1 MSLFEKIKKVLT
13 DYGFII
19 IISILGIAVLNFS
32 FQKTCDD
39 ITFSMIGNT
48 SVTALLKGALMQ
60 GNGRLLGNFFCYL
73 IKYSLFT
80 FIEKTVIW
88 SGIVFLII
96 KIIDSKNIIANT
108 TIAVLTIYPCDTIFS
123 QVYGWNSGFQNYV
136 FPVLLILFDVFLL
149 LNTEKIKYEIL
160 AFILLILTSF
170 TGQFFSE
177 NSSLFAVCL
186 AVILLITNIQNKSK
200 LKYIIAYFVST
211 FFGFILM
218 MTYPHILGTSEKIAS
233 YRQYATSFSN
243 LISLALKNYRL
254 ISKDFAGYSFLWIIL
269 SAAFMILIKNVI
281 SKVFSGKLF
290 KISIFVSEIILIG
303 YPIFSLIYSLIIK
316 NQLEFPRYYFNRF
329 LCISLGLYLI
339 TILFISLTLIIS
351 KNKQGKF
358 TAYSSLLA
366 IISVFPLLVVSP
378 VGARTFYIIFLC
390 FFISGMMGIKNT
402 IEQIKPTKIIYSC
415 GIVTLICVLSV
426 LIMAETD
433 NRYCYNIREKYL
445 NEQIEADETNITLP
459 LLPHQNLVH
468 DDSNS
473 NTWQNYIKNKYNKT
487 IEIDFI
493 EWDKWYQEYY
503 K

>member
-1 MSLFEKIKKVLT
+1 MSLFEKVKKVLT
-13 DYGFII
+13 DYGFIM
-19 IISILGIAVLNFS
+19 IISILGIAVLNLS

-39 ITFSMIGNT
+39 ITFSMISNT
-48 SVTALLKGALMQ
+48 SVTALLKGALFQ

-96 KIIDSKNIIANT
+96 KITDSKSIVINT

-136 FPVLLILFDVFLL
+136 FPVILILFDVFLIQ
-149 LNTEKIKYEIL
+149 NTEKIKSEIL
-160 AFILLILTSF
+160 TFILLILTSF

-177 NSSLFAVCL
+177 NTSLFAVCL

-200 LKYIIAYFVST
+200 LKYIIAYFAST
-211 FFGFILM
+211 ASGFIFM
-218 MTYPHILGTSEKIAS
+218 MIYPHILGTSEKIAS

-243 LISLALKNYRL
+243 LISLALKNFRL
-254 ISKDFAGYSFLWIIL
+254 ISKDFVGYSFLWVIL
-269 SAAFMILIKNVI
+269 SASFIIIIKNYL
-281 SKVFSGKLF
+281 SKTFRGKLF
-290 KISIFVSEIILIG
+290 KISIFASEIILIG
-303 YPIFSLIYSLIIK
+303 YPSFSLIYSLIIK

-329 LCISLGLYLI
+329 LCISLGLYLV
-339 TILFISLTLIIS
+339 TISFLSIALIIS

-366 IISVFPLLVVSP
+366 IISIIPLLVVSP
-378 VGARTFYIIFLC
+378 IGARTFYIIFLC
-390 FFISGMMGIKNT
+390 FFISGIMGIKNT
-402 IEQIKPTKIIYSC
+402 IEQIKPTKVIYSC
-415 GIVTLICVLSV
+415 SIISLICVLSV

-433 NRYCYNIREKYL
+433 NRYCYNIRDSYL
-445 NEQIEADETNITLP
+445 NEQIEAEETNITLP
-459 LLPHQNLVH
+459 LLPHQNIVH

-473 NTWQNYIKNKYNKT
+473 NTWQNYIKNKYNKE

-493 EWDKWYQEYY
+493 QWDKWYQEYY
-503 K
+503 R